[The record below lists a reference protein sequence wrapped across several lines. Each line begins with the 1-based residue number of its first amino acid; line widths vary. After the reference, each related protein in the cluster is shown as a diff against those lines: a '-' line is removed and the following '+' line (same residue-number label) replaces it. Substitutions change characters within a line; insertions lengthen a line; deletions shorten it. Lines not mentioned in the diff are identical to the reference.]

1 MQTCLFILDNMART
15 SLNMKLSHPSLGV
28 IIVIRDYVF
37 NMADRIPFLFIS
49 TPLEILTKWQ

>member
-1 MQTCLFILDNMART
+1 MQTCLFILDNMAST

-28 IIVIRDYVF
+28 IIVICGYVF
-37 NMADRIPFLFIS
+37 NMADRIPFSFIS